1 MDDYNEN
8 NINNIN
14 QSPEYFDKENNPE
27 RQGYNKPEY
36 SFWAEKVSG
45 YPEFHTYQ
53 VQQVSEPEDTRKRKE
68 LLGGLWL
75 FS

>member
-14 QSPEYFDKENNPE
+14 QSPEYFDKKQSE

-36 SFWAEKVSG
+36 SFWAERHRDIRIP
-45 YPEFHTYQ
+45 YP
-53 VQQVSEPEDTRKRKE
+53 SSAGK
-68 LLGGLWL
+68 
-75 FS
+75 